1 MTIQTKKK
9 VKILTKQAQKINES
23 KSQGDELDVR
33 NKEKEKAKILGIS
46 EDDSVEVIEGPGV
59 EVSSNIGV
67 EDQKHIVLN

>member
-1 MTIQTKKK
+1 M
-9 VKILTKQAQKINES
+9 KILTKQAQKINES